1 MPKATMSAWAALA
14 AFCLHAAH
22 AQVLSSTAPPPG
34 SEPSGALAG
43 NARALQPT
51 FATHLT
57 TPAVV
62 DADEG
67 ASALPM
73 QVLFEPGSAR
83 LTVSATHV
91 LDHLGQALSTGPLA
105 GERIRIEGHADGR
118 GSPEAN
124 HDISE
129 RRAMAVAAYLEQN
142 FAIAPGRVSCVGQG
156 SAAPSRRA
164 VVIARL
170 TSG

>member
-1 MPKATMSAWAALA
+1 MSAWAALA

-22 AQVLSSTAPPPG
+22 AQVLSSAQTTPG
-34 SEPSGALAG
+34 YEAGGTLAG
-43 NARALQPT
+43 QARALRPT
-51 FATHLT
+51 LAAHLT
-57 TPAVV
+57 NPAVME
-62 DADEG
+62 ADEA

-73 QVLFEPGSAR
+73 QVLFKPGSAH
-83 LTVSATHV
+83 LTVTATHS
-91 LDHLGQALSTGPLA
+91 LDHLGQALSSGPLA
-105 GERIRIEGHADGR
+105 AERIRIEGHADSR

-124 HDISE
+124 RDISE

-142 FAIAPGRVSCVGQG
+142 FSIDPGRVTCIGQG
-156 SAAPSRRA
+156 SASPARRT